1 MATTQRT
8 TPDGCPYCGRSV
20 DDERSYRRHLHDVHE
35 PSELGAIDRR
45 RYEQYQPTPN
55 AAVRA
60 GSSLAAALG
69 ALRYPVDGST
79 MAFYAV
85 YGAAASLV
93 LAAFLGVMS

>member
-20 DDERSYRRHLHDVHE
+20 DGERSYRRHLDDAHE

-55 AAVRA
+55 AVVRA
-60 GSSLAAALG
+60 GTALVAALG
-69 ALRYPVDGST
+69 GLRYPVDGST
-79 MAFYAV
+79 MAFYAT

-93 LAAFLGVMS
+93 VAALLGVAS